1 MRQLTIDKN
10 LSEKSERELYLDA
23 IRAISTMAVIL
34 LHISSQNFHI
44 NPQVPAWN
52 IFNII

>member
-34 LHISSQNFHI
+34 LHIS
-44 NPQVPAWN
+44 VK
-52 IFNII
+52 IFTLILKCQHGIFSI